1 MAENLPNVGKESD
14 TQIQEAQKVPNKDL
28 KEILTAAAAAAALK
42 RSLLRHIIIKMSKVK
57 DNGENIKNSKRK
69 TTCYIQG
76 NPHKAINRLFST
88 KIASQKGVAQYI
100 QNAKR
105 KKTSNQ

>member
-14 TQIQEAQKVPNKDL
+14 SQIQEAQKVPNKDL
-28 KEILTAAAAAAALK
+28 KEILGAAAAALK
-42 RSLLRHIIIKMSKVK
+42 KSLLRHIIIKMSKVK

-76 NPHKAINRLFST
+76 NPLKAISRLFST
-88 KIASQKGVAQYI
+88 QIASQKGLAQYI
-100 QNAKR
+100 QNDKR

>member
-14 TQIQEAQKVPNKDL
+14 IQIQEAQKVPNKGL
-28 KEILTAAAAAAALK
+28 KEIIAATAAAALK

>member
-1 MAENLPNVGKESD
+1 
-14 TQIQEAQKVPNKDL
+14 
-28 KEILTAAAAAAALK
+28 
-42 RSLLRHIIIKMSKVK
+42 MSKVK

-100 QNAKR
+100 QNDKR

>member
-1 MAENLPNVGKESD
+1 MWGRNQTSRYRKLRKF
-14 TQIQEAQKVPNKDL
+14 QIKDL
-28 KEILTAAAAAAALK
+28 KEILTAAAAAAAALK

-88 KIASQKGVAQYI
+88 KIASQKGLAQYI
-100 QNAKR
+100 QNDKR

>member
-14 TQIQEAQKVPNKDL
+14 SQIQEAQKVPNKDL
-28 KEILTAAAAAAALK
+28 KEILGAAAAALK

-76 NPHKAINRLFST
+76 NPLKAISRLFST
-88 KIASQKGVAQYI
+88 QIASQKGLAQYI
-100 QNAKR
+100 QNDKR

>member
-28 KEILTAAAAAAALK
+28 KEILGAAAAALK
-42 RSLLRHIIIKMSKVK
+42 KSLLRHIIIKMSKVK

-76 NPHKAINRLFST
+76 NPHKTTSRFFSINF
-88 KIASQKGVAQYI
+88 AGQKRVEQYF
-100 QNAKR
+100 QSAEQ
-105 KKTSNQ
+105 KKY

>member
-1 MAENLPNVGKESD
+1 
-14 TQIQEAQKVPNKDL
+14 
-28 KEILTAAAAAAALK
+28 
-42 RSLLRHIIIKMSKVK
+42 MSKVK
-57 DNGENIKNSKRK
+57 DNGENTKNSKRK